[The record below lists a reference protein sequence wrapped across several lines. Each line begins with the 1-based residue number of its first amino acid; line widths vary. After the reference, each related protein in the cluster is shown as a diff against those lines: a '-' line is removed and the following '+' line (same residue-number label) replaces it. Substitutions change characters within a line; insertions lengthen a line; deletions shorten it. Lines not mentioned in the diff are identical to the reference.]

1 MESCVGCGAT
11 LAPTWKFCIHC
22 GIAVDAHEIPAAIR
36 PDDPVEA
43 PTPSRIG
50 DILLLVGGIVAFLVG
65 AGSIG
70 IAIAF
75 AVGAL
80 K

>member
-11 LAPTWKFCIHC
+11 LAPRWKFCIHC
-22 GIAVDAHEIPAAIR
+22 GIGVDAKEISAPIR
-36 PDDPVEA
+36 PDDAPEA
-43 PTPSRIG
+43 PMPSRAG

-65 AGSIG
+65 VGFIG
-70 IAIAF
+70 TAIAY

>member
-1 MESCVGCGAT
+1 MGCGAP

-36 PDDPVEA
+36 PEA
-43 PTPSRIG
+43 AAETPAPSRASNIA
-50 DILLLVGGIVAFLVG
+50 LLVGGIIAFLVG
-65 AGSIG
+65 LGLIG
-70 IAIAF
+70 VAILYAI
-75 AVGAL
+75 GAL